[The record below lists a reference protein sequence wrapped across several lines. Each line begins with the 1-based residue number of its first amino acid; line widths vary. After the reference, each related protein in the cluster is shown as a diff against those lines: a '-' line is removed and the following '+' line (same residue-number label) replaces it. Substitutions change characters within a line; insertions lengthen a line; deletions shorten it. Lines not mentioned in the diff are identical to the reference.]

1 MIIQIEWKKLKDS
14 NQNWNVDSSCSG
26 IVKSRRAG
34 SDIPGSWRGRSW
46 KNKNLNEWITM
57 TRIWYFAMESESTL
71 KYDYI
76 IWKWE
81 SRLLKRDD
89 SKKIRFEIS
98 SISIEPKFWME
109 ISFEPF

>member
-34 SDIPGSWRGRSW
+34 SDIPGSWRRRSW
-46 KNKNLNEWITM
+46 KNKNLNELILIIM
-57 TRIWYFAMESESTL
+57 KRIWYFVMESESNL

-76 IWKWE
+76 IYKCGTIRK
-81 SRLLKRDD
+81 RLDLKLVL
-89 SKKIRFEIS
+89 
-98 SISIEPKFWME
+98 
-109 ISFEPF
+109 